1 MTKKTLSKIFRHHIK
16 KSLSKYHEVIKTSDC
31 HITTK
36 ESEQIV
42 LDAERFFRKFDRFFP
57 LKIYPYF
64 FPIYVRRYK
73 F

>member
-1 MTKKTLSKIFRHHIK
+1 MFRRHTKKSK
-16 KSLSKYHEVIKTSDC
+16 SKYHEVMKKNSDC